1 MSNLDA
7 LRRTVSSTLVV
18 AARKWRRTS
27 HGLLAAFNVSEAC
40 ATPLLTASRLGSA
53 VRQVTLAD
61 HIGIEGPSLVRLLDQ
76 LCAAGLMRRDTDPE
90 DRRAKTVVLTDEGR
104 AVTAKME
111 EELVMLRAQ
120 ALKGVSRDDLEA
132 ALRVLAAFTTDAT
145 GRAESGSGE
154 RDTGSER
161 THAMRVE
168 PARQGPGK
176 RTSSAKREPARRKA
190 PTGKAKPTSDKGAT
204 QSVSKSGST
213 VKARKSTKR
222 GARGSAPHNADPT

>member
-27 HGLLAAFNVSEAC
+27 HGVLAAFNVSEAC

-76 LCAAGLMRRDTDPE
+76 LCAAGLMRRDEDPE

-111 EELVMLRAQ
+111 EELVTLRAQ

-132 ALRVLAAFTTDAT
+132 ALRVLDAFTADAA
-145 GRAESGSGE
+145 GRAEPGSVE
-154 RDTGSER
+154 RDTRHER
-161 THAMRVE
+161 AQPVRPESVRHEAT
-168 PARQGPGK
+168 K
-176 RTSSAKREPARRKA
+176 RTSSAKRESAKGEALASKVKR
-190 PTGKAKPTSDKGAT
+190 TSGKSAAKTAG
-204 QSVSKSGST
+204 KSRST
-213 VKARKSTKR
+213 AKARKSTKS
-222 GARGSAPHNADPT
+222 GARATAPHNADSA